1 MLELLSID
9 EVSAYLGI
17 PVDSLRR
24 WRTQGTGPRAAKLGK
39 HLRYR
44 KDEVDRWV
52 TEREKDTRRGR
63 TA

>member
-1 MLELLSID
+1 MSELLSID

-52 TEREKDTRRGR
+52 TEREKDDRRGR

>member
-1 MLELLSID
+1 MPELLSID

-52 TEREKDTRRGR
+52 TEREKDSRRAG